1 MNKKA
6 YFFIDDVIWVF
17 RDLTRKR
24 PKSLFDNPFMSVLKT
39 AHERYGM
46 KVQLN
51 TFMRTDFFYGAD
63 EFCLSEMTDAYKKEW
78 EESADWL
85 KLGFHSK
92 QEFPDYPW
100 INSDYDDVKI
110 IFEQIKG
117 EIERFAGKKTFAL
130 GAIAHWIPVS
140 LDGVRALHDGGIKI
154 LGASYGKRTPYNG
167 NPDSLPYGHA
177 ARLLQNRKPETELY
191 TRVSLDE
198 AIADSLCGYNH
209 LPDSEMKNRHTLT
222 AYLDKETGMYFKDY
236 ETGPILNHSKK
247 NELYEE
253 FKPSLDYEFIG
264 YLTHEQY
271 FYRDYFAYQPDYA
284 EKIYLAAEL
293 LTKNGFEYI
302 FIEELV

>member
-17 RDLTRKR
+17 RDLTRKH

-117 EIERFAGKKTFAL
+117 EIERFAGENTFAL
-130 GAIAHWIPVS
+130 GVMPHWMPVS
-140 LDGVRALHDGGIKI
+140 RDGVRALHDGGIKI
-154 LGASYGKRTPYNG
+154 LGASYGKRMPYNG
-167 NPDSLPYGHA
+167 TPGSLPYGHA

>member
-117 EIERFAGKKTFAL
+117 EIERFAGENTFAL
-130 GAIAHWIPVS
+130 GVMPHWMPVS
-140 LDGVRALHDGGIKI
+140 RDGVRALHDGGIKI
-154 LGASYGKRTPYNG
+154 LGASYGKRMPYNG
-167 NPDSLPYGHA
+167 APGSLPYGHA

-191 TRVSLDE
+191 TRVSLNE

-209 LPDSEMKNRHTLT
+209 LPDDEIENRYGIG
-222 AYLDKETGMYFKDY
+222 AYLDKETGMYFKDFI
-236 ETGPILNHSKK
+236 TGPILDLSKPENLL
-247 NELYEE
+247 NEMAPNLEHE
-253 FKPSLDYEFIG
+253 FFG
-264 YLTHEQY
+264 YATHEQY
-271 FYRDYFAYQPDYA
+271 FYPEYFAYQPDYA
-284 EKIYLAAEL
+284 EKIYLAAEI
-293 LTKNGFEYI
+293 LTKNEFEYI
-302 FIEELV
+302 FIEDLV